1 MKRSE
6 LVGWLKGIIVIASAM
21 GAILCF
27 VIAPF
32 LGNGIAL
39 ANQEIAYLYWPCL
52 IFVWVTAVPFYV
64 ALVESWR
71 ICGEVQKGRAFCE
84 RNVKRLKQIS
94 RLALAE
100 CIIYFAALAF
110 LAVSNLLHPAVL
122 LLILV
127 ILCIG
132 FAIAVFAAV
141 LSHLTAKAGA
151 LQDENDLTI

>member
-6 LVGWLKGIIVIASAM
+6 LVGWLKGIIVVAFVM

-32 LGNGIAL
+32 LGKGIAL
-39 ANQEIAYLYWPCL
+39 EYPEFAYLFWPCL
-52 IFVWVTAVPFYV
+52 IFVWVTAIPFV
-64 ALVESWR
+64 IALASSWQ
-71 ICGEVQKGRAFCE
+71 ICGEIRKGRAFCE
-84 RNVKRLKQIS
+84 RNVKRLKLIS

-100 CIIYFAALAF
+100 CIIYFAALVF
-110 LAVSNLLHPAVL
+110 LAVADLLHPAVL
-122 LLILV
+122 IFILV

-141 LSHLTAKAGA
+141 LSHLTAKAGE
-151 LQDENDLTI
+151 LQNENDLTI